1 MYIGLEI
8 SVASVSSPNPFNI
21 LDVGIGNS
29 YPSSSLSHEQSNHQ
43 STTPPPLVLNN
54 IRTNLHT
61 PGLTIAFE
69 PSRVTRYYVNDIIG
83 DTRSEFAVKCW
94 ESIRN
99 KIVCTLVHYIPNLA
113 GEVEKILHS
122 I

>member
-1 MYIGLEI
+1 M
-8 SVASVSSPNPFNI
+8 SVASVSTLNPFNI
-21 LDVGIGNS
+21 LAVGIGNS
-29 YPSSSLSHEQSNHQ
+29 YLLSSLPHEQSNHQ
-43 STTPPPLVLNN
+43 STAPPPPVLNN
-54 IRTNLHT
+54 IRTNLRAL
-61 PGLTIAFE
+61 GLTIAFE

-99 KIVCTLVHYIPNLA
+99 KIVCTPVHYIPNLA